1 MLVRNRKNTQM
12 MKLQTK
18 YQQSGSALLE
28 GLIAIC
34 IFSFGML
41 GLVAYQSNMVAQ
53 STQTSYRL
61 NASMLVNSLL
71 GAADA
76 DAVNYSCYTYP
87 SQPAA
92 GANCT
97 VGSAYVN
104 NWVIAVKKMPGAATT
119 SPTSS
124 LDGSGNLTVTV
135 SWKLPSEKAGTPV
148 HQLVSI
154 ARPAGT

>member
-1 MLVRNRKNTQM
+1 
-12 MKLQTK
+12 MKLHRK
-18 YQQSGSALLE
+18 DQQGGSVLLE

-76 DAVNYSCYTYP
+76 DAANYSCYTYP
-87 SQPAA
+87 SQAVA

-97 VGSAYVN
+97 VGTAYVN
-104 NWVIAVKKMPGAATT
+104 NWVTTVKKMPGAATT
-119 SPTSS
+119 TPTAA
-124 LDGSGNLTVTV
+124 LDASGNLTVTV
-135 SWKLPSEKAGTPV
+135 SWKLPSEKASALP